1 MHRLNEADL
10 VKIRQAF
17 EKDSLKEALQ
27 TMENTLYELG
37 YRQTDRVFQD
47 DKYLSHRDI
56 PQLRMPAY

>member
-37 YRQTDRVFQD
+37 YKQTDRIFQD
-47 DKYLSHRDI
+47 DKYLSHRDL
-56 PQLRMPAY
+56 PQLRILAY